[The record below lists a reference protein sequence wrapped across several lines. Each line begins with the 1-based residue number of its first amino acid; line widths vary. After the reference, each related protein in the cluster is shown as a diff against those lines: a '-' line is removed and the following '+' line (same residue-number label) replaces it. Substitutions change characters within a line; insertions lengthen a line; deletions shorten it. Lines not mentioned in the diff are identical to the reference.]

1 MFVPKFMFIW
11 AKSRMDKEAIFIEWI
26 DCVKCR
32 FLKPHVEKRA
42 EENWYTF
49 QIFRFDDASV
59 KEFNV
64 EAVPMLIF
72 RWDWVVSEILWEEQI
87 VTLISNQ

>member
-1 MFVPKFMFIW
+1 MPIRELMFIW

-42 EENWYTF
+42 EENGYNF

-72 RWDWVVSEILWEEQI
+72 RWDWVVSEILNEEQI

>member
-1 MFVPKFMFIW
+1 M
-11 AKSRMDKEAIFIEWI
+11 KELIYIEW
-26 DCVKCR
+26 DSCPRCS
-32 FLKPHVEKRA
+32 FLKPFVEKRA
-42 EENWYTF
+42 KENWYTF